1 MEVVKSA
8 CLYFREQG
16 SDKVYNATINKVDG
30 GFTVNFAYGRR
41 GNSLTEGSK
50 TVKPVSEDEAGTI
63 FGKLVNE
70 KMKKGYKEDP
80 NKSSSDITP
89 VDLKDTGLRPQ
100 LLNDIDED
108 DLEMYLT
115 DDEWCMQEKFDGR
128 RRGLAKSVD
137 AIIATNK
144 QGLSTSANH
153 AIISQFAKVTLKD
166 KDIIFDGEDMGNV
179 IQLFD
184 ILTHPGTYKQ
194 RYEALLKY
202 DAIEPAMQVVNTAW
216 TEKEKRQMLAF
227 CKRSNAEG
235 VVFKKVNALYKP
247 GRPNSGGDQMKYKFR
262 ASASCIVT
270 DISTKR
276 RSVSIGVYEQGKLIP
291 VGNVTIYPN
300 QDVPAKGAVVEIE
313 YLYYFPGGSLFQPV
327 YKGERDDIDKIE
339 CVVEKLKAKRITV
352 EDDD

>member
-1 MEVVKSA
+1 MKVIKSA

-16 SDKVYNATINKVDG
+16 SDKVYNATVNEVEG

-50 TVKPVSEDEAGTI
+50 TPKPVSQDEAENI
-63 FGKLVNE
+63 FGKLINE

-80 NKSSSDITP
+80 TKSSSDIIP
-89 VDLKDTGLRPQ
+89 VNLEDTGLRPQ

-108 DLEMYLT
+108 ELEMYLT
-115 DDEWCMQEKFDGR
+115 SDDWCMQEKFDGR
-128 RRGLAKSVD
+128 RRGLIKTSDTV
-137 AIIATNK
+137 IATNK
-144 QGLSTSANH
+144 QGLSVSASH
-153 AIISQFAKVTLKD
+153 AVISQFIKVTSKD
-166 KDIIFDGEDMGNV
+166 KEVTLDGEDMGNS
-179 IQLFD
+179 IELFD
-184 ILTHPGTYKQ
+184 MLTHPGTYKE
-194 RYEALLKY
+194 RYNALLKY
-202 DAIEPAMQVVNTAW
+202 DAIEPGIRVVKTAW
-216 TEKEKRQMLAF
+216 TEKDKRAMLAF
-227 CKRSNAEG
+227 CKKSNAEG
-235 VVFKKVNALYKP
+235 VVFKRVNSLYKP

-300 QDVPAKGAVVEIE
+300 HDVPDKGAVVEIK

-327 YKGERDDIDKIE
+327 YKGERDDIDKLE